1 MMRSLWS
8 AASGMRAQQAN
19 VDTISNNLANVNTNG
34 FKSNKAEFKTL
45 LYQTVQERTTS
56 MNGETKPIPAQVGLG
71 TRLASTTKNFSQGA
85 LLATENYSDFAIEGD
100 GFFQVRN
107 ANGNINYTRSGNFL
121 WTTSAQNG
129 RVELTTQEGY
139 PVLDRNGNT
148 IMLPADVTGESATIN
163 RNDGTIGYYTPDNR
177 FVSLNQQIGMY
188 QFRNPSGLNA
198 ISNNL
203 YEVTDASGQ
212 AMNEYTN
219 NNLTRSKVVQG
230 FLEGSNVSVADEMV
244 ELIVAQRA
252 YEMNSKAI
260 QATDEMLGQAN
271 QLRR

>member
-1 MMRSLWS
+1 M
-8 AASGMRAQQAN
+8 
-19 VDTISNNLANVNTNG
+19 
-34 FKSNKAEFKTL
+34 
-45 LYQTVQERTTS
+45 
-56 MNGETKPIPAQVGLG
+56 GLG